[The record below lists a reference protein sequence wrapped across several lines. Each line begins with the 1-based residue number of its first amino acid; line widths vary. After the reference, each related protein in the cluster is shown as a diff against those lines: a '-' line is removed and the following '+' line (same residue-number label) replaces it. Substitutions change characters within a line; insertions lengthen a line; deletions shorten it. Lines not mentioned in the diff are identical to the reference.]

1 MLTARRAARIPGRLL
16 PRLTLIAA
24 ALVAGL
30 LAAPV
35 AQAGPGA
42 LGDAEQVID
51 GLRAQGNKVIV
62 TKTGN
67 KPLSRCVA
75 TRVRKDLDVF
85 GNPRIYPN
93 ISSGPTRRVWLYS
106 VYHVDIQC

>member
-1 MLTARRAARIPGRLL
+1 MNTNFRRRVPG
-16 PRLTLIAA
+16 LTLAATIAA
-24 ALVAGL
+24 TLLVAPI
-30 LAAPV
+30 AH
-35 AQAGPGA
+35 AGPGT
-42 LGDAEQVID
+42 LGDAEQVIES
-51 GLRAQGNKVIV
+51 LKAQGNKVIV

-67 KPLSRCVA
+67 KPLSQCVA
-75 TRVRKDLDVF
+75 TRVRKDLDVY

>member
-1 MLTARRAARIPGRLL
+1 MRIAVGVVLAA
-16 PRLTLIAA
+16 
-24 ALVAGL
+24 L
-30 LAAPV
+30 LAAPT
-35 AQAGPGA
+35 ARAGPGA

-51 GLRAQGNKVIV
+51 GLKAQGNKVIV
-62 TKTGN
+62 TKGGN
-67 KPLSRCVA
+67 RPLSQCVV

-93 ISSGPTRRVWLYS
+93 ISSGPTRRVWLYG